1 MSDLIS
7 DMIQKIRIFLNLTE
21 EESKFLSNSIERVQ
35 KEINAEKSIKLYIE
49 NIDFNCKE
57 RFKMLTTIS
66 TLSAALLII
75 ASFNP
80 ILVPFNILTKII
92 ISLLLILI
100 LVGIWGF
107 FVYTSSSNALIEKI
121 CAVSKNDLGK
131 DISKELKDAQK
142 LSIRKFLSWIPFI
155 ANFLATVIIILIM
168 FLLWF

>member
-100 LVGIWGF
+100 LVGI
-107 FVYTSSSNALIEKI
+107 
-121 CAVSKNDLGK
+121 
-131 DISKELKDAQK
+131 
-142 LSIRKFLSWIPFI
+142 
-155 ANFLATVIIILIM
+155 
-168 FLLWF
+168 